1 MMRSYIVKRSSA
13 DHVDTI
19 LLILGQ
25 CTCKVYFYDLGRCWV
40 SHVQWVFVTVDCA
53 YTKGNLSTLGAAGDV
68 TERIYVSGCRGR
80 TRSPLRGVFRSMSLI
95 ISGLDQ
101 PGSYTTLHPCL
112 HKYFY
117 ICTSQGMCYSP
128 LPTE

>member
-1 MMRSYIVKRSSA
+1 MRSYIVKRSSA

-53 YTKGNLSTLGAAGDV
+53 YTKGNLSTLGAKDPMCSDLTESIGEDQARLGSGRIFCAKKKICGPSMVRVLVKAESALKRVFHSDV
-68 TERIYVSGCRGR
+68 GQ
-80 TRSPLRGVFRSMSLI
+80 LR
-95 ISGLDQ
+95 
-101 PGSYTTLHPCL
+101 
-112 HKYFY
+112 
-117 ICTSQGMCYSP
+117 
-128 LPTE
+128 